1 MQDEQLELRPQI
13 EAAYADRSL
22 LSTPATVAAVERVI
36 ARLDA
41 GTLRVAE
48 RSSAEGATG
57 PDAWITHTWIKQAVL
72 LYFAIRKME
81 RIEVGPFEFHD
92 KIPLKKGLDKAG
104 VRVVPPGVVR
114 YGAFLEAGAIVM
126 PGYVNIGAWVGAGT
140 MVDTWATVGSCAQ
153 VGKDCHLAG
162 GVGIGG
168 VLEPPGA
175 RPVIVEDGV
184 FVGSR
189 VVIVEGMVVGKEA
202 VIGAGVVLTASTV
215 IVDVS
220 GKEPIEHRGFV
231 PPRSVVIPGVR
242 TKKFAAGEYGV
253 PCALIIGRRNEA
265 TDRKVSLNEALRDF
279 AVPV

>member
-1 MQDEQLELRPQI
+1 MPHSELQKRI
-13 EAAYADRSL
+13 EAAFADRSL
-22 LSTPATVAAVERVI
+22 LASAETQSAIEAVI
-36 ARLDA
+36 ADLDA
-41 GTLRVAE
+41 GKIRVAE
-48 RSSAEGATG
+48 RGEGVG
-57 PDAWITHTWIKQAVL
+57 PEAWITHAWVKQAVL

-81 RIEVGPFEFHD
+81 RIDIGPFEFHD
-92 KIPLKKGLDKAG
+92 KIPLKKGLDRQG

-114 YGAFLEAGAIVM
+114 YGAFLEPGTIVM
-126 PGYVNIGAWVGAGT
+126 PGYVNIGAWVGRGT

-175 RPVIVEDGV
+175 RPVILEDGV

-189 VVIVEGMVVGKEA
+189 AVIVEGTVIGKEA
-202 VIGAGVVLTASTV
+202 VIGAGVVLTASTA
-215 IVDVS
+215 IIDVS
-220 GKEPIEHRGFV
+220 GKDPVELRGYI